1 MELTDIRKEI
11 NEVNDEMLKLFE
23 KRMALC
29 KEVALYKKENGM
41 EIFVKSRE
49 DEILKE
55 MREKSSKEI
64 ESYTEEFF
72 ETLMKL
78 SRDYQKT
85 VIED

>member
-1 MELTDIRKEI
+1 MELTEIRKEI
-11 NEVNDEMLKLFE
+11 NKVNDEMLALFE

-29 KEVALYKKENGM
+29 KEVALYKKANGM

-55 MREKSSKEI
+55 IKEKSSEGL
-64 ESYTEEFF
+64 ESYNEEFF
-72 ETLMKL
+72 KALMKL

-85 VIED
+85 VIEK

>member
-1 MELTDIRKEI
+1 MELTEIRKEI
-11 NEVNDEMLKLFE
+11 NKVNDEMLKLFE

-29 KEVALYKKENGM
+29 KEVALYKKENNM

-55 MREKSSKEI
+55 IKEKSSKGL
-64 ESYTEEFF
+64 ESYNEEFF
-72 ETLMKL
+72 KTLMAL

-85 VIED
+85 VTEE